1 MSVRL
6 ALWVGDYGNLTLS
19 RHGDVSVLRV
29 SQDGYACMAAK
40 LTGFVTNLP

>member
-19 RHGDVSVLRV
+19 RHGDVSVLRT
-29 SQDGYACMAAK
+29 S
-40 LTGFVTNLP
+40 